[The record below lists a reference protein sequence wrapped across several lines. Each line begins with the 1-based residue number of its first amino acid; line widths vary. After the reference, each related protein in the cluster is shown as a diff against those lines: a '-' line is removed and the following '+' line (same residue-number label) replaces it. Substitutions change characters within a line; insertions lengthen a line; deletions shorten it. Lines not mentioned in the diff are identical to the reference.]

1 MTEDVAVSR
10 VGHEP
15 ADRGV
20 RTSSIVEVDEA
31 RRACSRSPF
40 ERLCA

>member
-1 MTEDVAVSR
+1 MTGDVVDSDA
-10 VGHEP
+10 GNEA

-31 RRACSRSPF
+31 G
-40 ERLCA
+40 